1 MKLSEIKRGE
11 TVTVVGISLSQK
23 AKDRLN
29 RVGLT
34 VGVKLTHIRRAPF
47 GGPTEYK
54 LRDFYIAIR
63 NSQAAKIEVSRDQMT
78 KDSYKGLLKR

>member
-1 MKLSEIKRGE
+1 MKLSETKRGE
-11 TVTVVGISLSQK
+11 TVTVVGIGLSQK

-34 VGVKLTHIRRAPF
+34 VGVRLTNIRRAPF

-54 LRDFYIAIR
+54 LRDFYVAIR

-78 KDSYKGLLKR
+78 NDNYKRL

>member
-11 TVTVVGISLSQK
+11 TVTVVGIGLSQK

-34 VGVKLTHIRRAPF
+34 VGVKLTYIRRAPF

-63 NSQAAKIEVSRDQMT
+63 NSQAAKIEVSRDRIT
-78 KDSYKGLLKR
+78 KDSYKRLLKR